1 MCVTDG
7 PTGLHVQCHIKRY
20 LHIIIV
26 LTQFEFPPP
35 LRYKS
40 DVGGLIKDCFPSDHA
55 PACLKEYM
63 SYVHSLSYTAAPDYR
78 RMQQMFIKELGRC
91 GLKDDGKGLDWID
104 TGKKVSVRIYSIS
117 CSAETTTLLH
127 VYKIMYVIM

>member
-7 PTGLHVQCHIKRY
+7 PTGLHVHVQCHVKRY

-26 LTQFEFPPP
+26 LTQFQFPPP

-40 DVGGLIKDCFPSDHA
+40 DVGGLIKDCFPSNHA

-91 GLKDDGKGLDWID
+91 GLEDDGKELDWIA
-104 TGKKVSVRIYSIS
+104 TGKKVSVRIYVVYIS
-117 CSAETTTLLH
+117 YSAETNTSC
-127 VYKIMYVIM
+127 V